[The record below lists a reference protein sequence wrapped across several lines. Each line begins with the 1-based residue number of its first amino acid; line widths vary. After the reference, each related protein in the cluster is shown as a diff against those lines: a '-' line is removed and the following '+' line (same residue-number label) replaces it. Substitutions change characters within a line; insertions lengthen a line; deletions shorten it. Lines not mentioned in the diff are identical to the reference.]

1 VSLQFFHIKFKTR
14 HRDRYH
20 TDPSGSYWE
29 TSAKA
34 IGAGMEGAD
43 AALNDQYNRVIS
55 SLLLTHV

>member
-1 VSLQFFHIKFKTR
+1 MKFKTR

>member
-1 VSLQFFHIKFKTR
+1 MKFKTR

-34 IGAGMEGAD
+34 IGSGMEGAD
-43 AALNDQYNRVIS
+43 AALNDQYSRVIS
-55 SLLLTHV
+55 AFSLSLTHV